1 MAELTLA
8 GCQHSAETALRRAHQ
23 EALGVTAVLW
33 PVDAGLVQAVNDAV
47 AAAHKLGKQQAALEL
62 ADAWQLFLDNDDLEV
77 MRDAL
82 TALLPEDYQAPEP
95 ALELPPGG
103 EG

>member
-8 GCQHSAETALRRAHQ
+8 DCQHSAETALRQAARDRPLQ
-23 EALGVTAVLW
+23 LR
-33 PVDAGLVQAVNDAV
+33 PPDAGLVQAVNDAV
-47 AAAHKLGKQQAALEL
+47 AAAHRLGRQSAALEL
-62 ADAWQLFLDNDDLEV
+62 AQAWQLFLDNDDLEI
-77 MRDAL
+77 MRDTL

-95 ALELPPGG
+95 ALGLPPGG